1 VQDLFTDKGATI
13 HTGIYLN
20 THAGETIAEDNDPNL
35 NADTAVLVV
44 SKDH

>member
-1 VQDLFTDKGATI
+1 MRDLVSAMGATI

-20 THAGETIAEDNDPNL
+20 THEGVTISDDNDPNL

-44 SKDH
+44 SRGG